1 MAELTGVM
9 YQAGCEDFT
18 QRVKSSSRT
27 ESLNQRPHGDSVHK
41 ASY

>member
-1 MAELTGVM
+1 MVELTGVTF
-9 YQAGCEDFT
+9 QARREDFT

-27 ESLNQRPHGDSVHK
+27 ESPNQRPDGDSADK